1 MVSKSKSKGNSFENK
16 IYKELREILPDIKLT
31 IGSGNSEADSDLIS
45 DDFIFELKHYKK
57 LSDNQLKSFW
67 DKLLGEAKLHNK
79 RPVLLYRENYK
90 SIKVMMYGYIGTCRI
105 PVILDYISF
114 KDIIE
119 AGMMASEEKVYW

>member
-1 MVSKSKSKGNSFENK
+1 MATFLLVFPLN
-16 IYKELREILPDIKLT
+16 IYSQCDTVLDSLPLP
-31 IGSGNSEADSDLIS
+31 
-45 DDFIFELKHYKK
+45 ELKHYKK